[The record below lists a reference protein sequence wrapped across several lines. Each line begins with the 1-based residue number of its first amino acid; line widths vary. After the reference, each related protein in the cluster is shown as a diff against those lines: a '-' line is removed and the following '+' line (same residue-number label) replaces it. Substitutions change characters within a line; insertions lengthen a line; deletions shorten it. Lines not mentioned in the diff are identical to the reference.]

1 MHAHTKHE
9 EHDPKFSQLVR
20 QMNVRDN
27 TGGIG
32 TNNDTRNQITNEWGK
47 A

>member
-20 QMNVRDN
+20 QMNVCDN
-27 TGGIG
+27 TGSIG
-32 TNNDTRNQITNEWGK
+32 ANNDTRNQITNEWGK